1 MEVTRGQLQRI
12 IRLSMNSSN
21 IPARSS
27 AQTILES
34 KSKVRSYTLG
44 DYKSESFKSDILSY
58 IDSGKSPEYERIFKE
73 WRSKVSGTFSII
85 ETDQFI
91 SNLREWTRGG
101 IEDTFAKWSMQDIMA
116 AFFKDVGPGTYFRPN
131 NEPGFMKSIFGDSWS
146 YDMSEYTW
154 DADWSGQTFKEAFIG
169 GNTYHWTTYIN
180 PSRLSRNAPNLHNLT
195 GFVLKFVIF
204 ELLERKID
212 HLAREQKLLTMRP
225 EEREAVKKV
234 KNLKTTFM
242 NYFQPYK
249 NEWDFYHFLGA
260 FTGDSE
266 QLGPLEN
273 LKRMTAS
280 YINASSRD
288 EIAAIAIPRNQ
299 SSLDGW
305 NTLHTTSPIGFKLSG
320 VVTSMYSGDVYS
332 TVFSQVDVPPVGG
345 VRRGSG
351 FNRHPGESA
360 HLDPDPE
367 WMLSHGLKKILK
379 PSSLEALGNR
389 PDGFN
394 WRQVGENY
402 IESFVDNWKISA
414 IVLNVQVFAE
424 QFAQHLD
431 DHYIL
436 AELYGKNK
444 EQLQHNEIDD
454 CVSYFIELVDSGF
467 DIYYAPN
474 VKTKASISSLSMLGE
489 LIEKELQKLL

>member
-1 MEVTRGQLQRI
+1 MSIAKLHLRRI
-12 IRLSMNSSN
+12 IQK
-21 IPARSS
+21 I
-27 AQTILES
+27 ILES
-34 KSKVRSYTLG
+34 LNTKSYTLD
-44 DYKSESFKSDILSY
+44 DYKSENFKKDILEY
-58 IDSGKSPEYERIFKE
+58 IDSGKSRAHERIFKE
-73 WRSKVSGTFSII
+73 WRSKVKGVFSRT
-85 ETDQFI
+85 ETDQFV

-101 IEDTFAKWSMQDIMA
+101 IEDNLAKWSMQDIMK
-116 AFFKDVGPGTYFRPN
+116 AFFKDVGPGTYFRSN
-131 NEPGFMKSIFGDSWS
+131 NEATFMKSIFGDNWS

-154 DADWSGQTFKEAFIG
+154 DADWSGQTFKEAFIN
-169 GNTYHWTTYIN
+169 GNTYHWTNYID
-180 PSRLSRNAPNLHNLT
+180 PSRLSRNTPNLHNLT

-305 NTLHTTSPIGFKLSG
+305 NTLHKTSPIGFKLSG

-345 VRRGSG
+345 VRRSSG
-351 FNRHPGESA
+351 FNRHPGESM
-360 HLDPDPE
+360 HHEPDPE
-367 WMLSHGLKKILK
+367 FMLAHGKSKIMQ
-379 PSSLEALGNR
+379 PHRIEALSSK

-394 WRQVGENY
+394 WRQSGENY
-402 IESFVDNWKISA
+402 IESFVDNWSISA
-414 IVLNVQVFAE
+414 IVLNLEVFAE
-424 QFAQHLD
+424 QFAEHLD
-431 DHYIL
+431 MAYGYKDN
-436 AELYGKNK
+436 AE
-444 EQLQHNEIDD
+444 ELQYAEIDD
-454 CVSYFIELVDSGF
+454 CVSYFLELVGAGF
-467 DIYYAPN
+467 DIYYVPN
-474 VKTKASISSLSMLGE
+474 VKKKASISSLSMLGE
-489 LIEKELQKLL
+489 LIEKELEKL

>member
-1 MEVTRGQLQRI
+1 MEITRGQLQRLI
-12 IRLSMNSSN
+12 SLEMNQSN
-21 IPARSS
+21 ISARSS
-27 AQTILES
+27 AQNIFES
-34 KSKVRSYTLG
+34 KNKVRSYTL
-44 DYKSESFKSDILSY
+44 DDFKSESFKSDILLY
-58 IDSGKSPEYERIFKE
+58 IDSGKSPAYERIFKE
-73 WRSKVSGTFSII
+73 WRSKVSSTFSRI

-101 IEDTFAKWSMQDIMA
+101 IEATFTKWSMQDIMA
-116 AFFKDVGPGTYFRPN
+116 AFFKDVGPGTYFRSN
-131 NEPGFMKSIFGDSWS
+131 NETTFMRSIFGEIWS

-154 DADWSGQTFKEAFIG
+154 DADWSGQTFKEAFIS

-180 PSRLSRNAPNLHNLT
+180 PSRMSLNAPNLHNLT

-332 TVFSQVDVPPVGG
+332 TVFSQVDMPPVGG

-379 PSSLEALGNR
+379 PSSLGALGNR

-394 WRQVGENY
+394 WRQSGENY

-431 DHYIL
+431 DHYML

-444 EQLQHNEIDD
+444 EQLQYNEIDD

-474 VKTKASISSLSMLGE
+474 VKTKAPISSLATLGE

>member
-1 MEVTRGQLQRI
+1 MKLTRCQLKKI
-12 IRLSMNSSN
+12 IRLSINQSN
-21 IPARSS
+21 ISARSS
-27 AQTILES
+27 AQTIFES
-34 KSKVRSYTLG
+34 KSKVRSYTLDG
-44 DYKSESFKSDILSY
+44 YKSERFKSDILSY
-58 IDSGKSPEYERIFKE
+58 IDSGKSTAYERIFKE
-73 WRSKVSGTFSII
+73 WRGKVSGTFSII

-101 IEDTFAKWSMQDIMA
+101 IEDTFAKWSMQDIMK
-116 AFFKDVGPGTYFRPN
+116 AFFKDVGPGTYFRSN
-131 NEPGFMKSIFGDSWS
+131 NEATFMKSIFGDNWS

-154 DADWSGQTFKEAFIG
+154 DADWSGQTFKEAFIN
-169 GNTYHWTTYIN
+169 GNTYHWTNYID
-180 PSRLSRNAPNLHNLT
+180 PSRLSRNTPNLHNLT

-305 NTLHTTSPIGFKLSG
+305 NTLHKTSPIGFKLSG

-345 VRRGSG
+345 VRRSSG
-351 FNRHPGESA
+351 FNRHPGESM
-360 HLDPDPE
+360 HHESDPE
-367 WMLSHGLKKILK
+367 FMLAHGKSKIMQ
-379 PSSLEALGNR
+379 PHRIEALSNK

-394 WRQVGENY
+394 WRQSGENY
-402 IESFVDNWKISA
+402 IESFVDNWSISA
-414 IVLNVQVFAE
+414 IVLNLNVFAE
-424 QFAQHLD
+424 QFAEHLD
-431 DHYIL
+431 MTYGYEDN
-436 AELYGKNK
+436 AE
-444 EQLQHNEIDD
+444 ELQYAEIDD
-454 CVSYFIELVDSGF
+454 CVSYFLELVGAGF
-467 DIYYAPN
+467 DIYYVPN
-474 VKTKASISSLSMLGE
+474 VKKKASISSLSMLGE
-489 LIEKELQKLL
+489 LIEKELEKL